1 MTGKKKSNENDL
13 TEKEQDIYDFIVM
26 TKDQM
31 GYPPS
36 VREIAEAAGLKS
48 PSSAQYYLDSLT
60 TKGWIRREPTKPR
73 ALELLKR
80 NQKDRN
86 QEMQMVAV
94 PVIGDVAAG
103 QPILAQQNVESYGL
117 LPEMDFDGKGQYLLR
132 VHGNS
137 MINAGILDGD
147 LVVVEACDT
156 AENGEIVVALVD
168 DSATI
173 KRFYKEHGHYRL
185 QPENDAMEPII
196 VDHVQI
202 QGVVIGLTRSLK
214 RTHRG

>member
-1 MTGKKKSNENDL
+1 
-13 TEKEQDIYDFIVM
+13 
-26 TKDQM
+26 
-31 GYPPS
+31 
-36 VREIAEAAGLKS
+36 
-48 PSSAQYYLDSLT
+48 
-60 TKGWIRREPTKPR
+60 
-73 ALELLKR
+73 
-80 NQKDRN
+80 
-86 QEMQMVAV
+86 
-94 PVIGDVAAG
+94 
-103 QPILAQQNVESYGL
+103 
-117 LPEMDFDGKGQYLLR
+117 
-132 VHGNS
+132 

-202 QGVVIGLTRSLK
+202 QGVVVGLTRSLK

>member
-1 MTGKKKSNENDL
+1 MTGKKKLNENDV

-26 TKDQM
+26 TKEQM

-48 PSSAQYYLDSLT
+48 PSSAQYYLDSLSK
-60 TKGWIRREPTKPR
+60 KGWIRRDPTKPR

-80 NQKDRN
+80 NQRNSN

-117 LPEMDFDGKGQYLLR
+117 LPETDFDGKGQYLLR